1 MACNYD
7 IANRAAIVQRGSRAH
22 VKTRPAPAVRLRLPP
37 GAKNDAAECHTEQG
51 PAHVDTNK
59 RPRIG
64 FERGEHRNGRVF
76 HKHKG
81 EPACQRDFQATPDAC
96 WVGPRDKNRECVI
109 DSDRSKE
116 GEHVG
121 TDVMRVFDVSHRA
134 RMKIQPFLA
143 KNCVP
148 TPTDQKIHNDQ
159 NPNGEMIDL
168 RVHSSLGII
177 FPLGLQLQVDSS
189 NGQSFSS
196 VGQLSV
202 RMIGSGSG
210 CSAQV
215 ALPSQGEGEG
225 EGLPTRQ
232 LN

>member
-7 IANRAAIVQRGSRAH
+7 IANRAAIVQHCSRAH
-22 VKTRPAPAVRLRLPP
+22 VKTRPAIAVRLRLPP
-37 GAKNDAAECHTEQG
+37 GAKNDTAECHAKQG

-81 EPACQRDFQATPDAC
+81 EPACERDFQATPDAC
-96 WVGPRDKNRECVI
+96 WVGPRDKNCECVI

-148 TPTDQKIHNDQ
+148 APTDQKIHNDQ
-159 NPNGEMIDL
+159 NPDGEMIDL
-168 RVHSSLGII
+168 RVHRSLRII
-177 FPLGLQLQVDSS
+177 FPLELQLQVDST
-189 NGQSFSS
+189 N
-196 VGQLSV
+196 
-202 RMIGSGSG
+202 
-210 CSAQV
+210 
-215 ALPSQGEGEG
+215 SQGFGSVEG
-225 EGLPTRQ
+225 PID
-232 LN
+232 

>member
-1 MACNYD
+1 MAWNYD
-7 IANRAAIVQRGSRAH
+7 IANRAAIVQRCSRAH
-22 VKTRPAPAVRLRLPP
+22 VKARPATALRLRLPP
-37 GAKNDAAECHTEQG
+37 SAEDDTAECHAEQG

-81 EPACQRDFQATPDAC
+81 EPACERDFQATPDAC
-96 WVGPRDKNRECVI
+96 WVGPRNKNCEGVI
-109 DSDRSKE
+109 DSDRTKE
-116 GEHVG
+116 REHVG
-121 TDVMRVFDVSHRA
+121 ADVMRVFDVSHRA

-148 TPTDQKIHNDQ
+148 APTDQKIHNDQ
-159 NPNGEMIDL
+159 DPDGEMIDL

-202 RMIGSGSG
+202 RVIGIGSG

-215 ALPSQGEGEG
+215 TSPLQGEGEG
-225 EGLPTRQ
+225 EARTPDEEA
-232 LN
+232 

>member
-1 MACNYD
+1 MSCNYD
-7 IANRAAIVQRGSRAH
+7 IANRAAIVQRCSRAH
-22 VKTRPAPAVRLRLPP
+22 VKTRSATAVQLRLPP
-37 GAKNDAAECHTEQG
+37 GAENDTAECNAEQG
-51 PAHVDTNK
+51 PARVDTDK

-81 EPACQRDFQATPDAC
+81 EPACERDFQATPDAC
-96 WVGPRDKNRECVI
+96 WIDPRDKHFECVI

-148 TPTDQKIHNDQ
+148 TPTDQKIDNDQ
-159 NPNGEMIDL
+159 NPNGELIDL
-168 RVHSSLGII
+168 RVHSSSGIV
-177 FPLGLQLQVDSS
+177 FQLGLRLQVDSS
-189 NGQSFSS
+189 NGQCFVI
-196 VGQLSV
+196 VGAP
-202 RMIGSGSG
+202 ID
-210 CSAQV
+210 
-215 ALPSQGEGEG
+215 
-225 EGLPTRQ
+225 
-232 LN
+232 